1 MRISERPSYLFAIA
15 GFWYRHRHVTSIT
28 LRRVHIYDFTSTTYG
43 FVVSCTQGTLGRFDS
58 LHGVEIG
65 YGVDE
70 LIDLLDL
77 QVSVFV
83 GNDLCNGERFVV
95 QINPECG
102 LCLLGELISR

>member
-1 MRISERPSYLFAIA
+1 MVFGIRQSSRDFNHSPPGA
-15 GFWYRHRHVTSIT
+15 
-28 LRRVHIYDFTSTTYG
+28 HIRFHIHNIYG
-43 FVVSCTQGTLGRFDS
+43 FVVSCIQGTLGFFDR

-70 LIDLLDL
+70 LVDLLDL